1 MPRSDGDKLMN
12 EWELVKLAKEGEM
25 QALLALLNQ
34 TFADR
39 AITVK
44 VSLQSTCLRIL
55 LEADQVPDSE
65 TAIALIQ
72 ERMQD
77 IKSDRIRSVQ
87 VFGRVNGV
95 NRSVWSET
103 LILESSASFTPT
115 IHPPQTSVSRSRS
128 LIRSIDSK
136 GLSALLAGF
145 ILAIALTIISP
156 FRALFHGFLI
166 LVHEIGHA
174 VTHWLF
180 GRPAIPT
187 VNLAYG
193 GGVTLVFDQ
202 SVFVICLVYLA
213 VAFLA
218 YCCRRYRFVLVLL
231 GVFTSIYSV
240 CLSTSI
246 NLMLSTLMGHGM
258 ELIAIAVCLYLSISG
273 YFCRSSGD
281 RSIYSMLGF
290 FTLFA
295 DVQFAWNLAHDLDYR
310 EMYEG
315 GIGGVIDNDF
325 VILARDYFNVDLS
338 IIANGFLMGCV
349 VVPLIVLLVFYT
361 EFWLREWLDRML
373 FLA

>member
-1 MPRSDGDKLMN
+1 MN
-12 EWELVKLAKEGEM
+12 EWELVKLAKEGEIW
-25 QALLALLNQ
+25 AISALLNQ
-34 TFADR
+34 MFVDR

-44 VSLQSTCLRIL
+44 ISLQSTCLRIL

-77 IKSDRIRSVQ
+77 IKSDRIQSVQ

-95 NRSVWSET
+95 NRSVWTET
-103 LILESSASFTPT
+103 LILEPSASVTPKA
-115 IHPPQTSVSRSRS
+115 IYHPQTSVSHSRS

-136 GLSALLAGF
+136 GLSALLTGF
-145 ILAIALTIISP
+145 ILAIVLFIISP
-156 FRALFHGFLI
+156 FRVLFHGFLI

-202 SVFVICLVYLA
+202 SIFVICLVYLA
-213 VAFLA
+213 IAFLA
-218 YCCRRYRFVLVLL
+218 YCCRRYLFLLVLI
-231 GVFTSIYSV
+231 GIFTSIYSI

-246 NLMLSTLMGHGM
+246 NLMLSTFMGHGM
-258 ELIAIAVCLYLSISG
+258 ELVAISVCLYLSISG

-295 DVQFAWNLAHDLDYR
+295 DVQFAWNLSHDLDYR

-338 IIANGFLMGCV
+338 VVANDFLIGCV
-349 VVPLIVLLVFYT
+349 VVPLIVFLVFYS
-361 EFWLREWLDRML
+361 EFWLRDQIDQWL
-373 FLA
+373 